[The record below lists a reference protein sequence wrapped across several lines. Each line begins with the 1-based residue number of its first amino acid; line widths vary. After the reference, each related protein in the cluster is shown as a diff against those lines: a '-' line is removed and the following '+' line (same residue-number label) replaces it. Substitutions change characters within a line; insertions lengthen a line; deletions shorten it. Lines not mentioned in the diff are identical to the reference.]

1 MLSVLIAEAACA
13 RVNIY
18 ASVMEYWRTRTCLE
32 GVDSRA
38 DIVCEEKKDERVEYW
53 RSVRYWKNELPKVLM
68 AGASRVAEGVDVE
81 SGGLGTRLLMEH

>member
-1 MLSVLIAEAACA
+1 MLSVLIAEAACV

-38 DIVCEEKKDERVEYW
+38 DIVCEEKKMNVWSTGVVCVTGRT
-53 RSVRYWKNELPKVLM
+53 SCPKY
-68 AGASRVAEGVDVE
+68 
-81 SGGLGTRLLMEH
+81 